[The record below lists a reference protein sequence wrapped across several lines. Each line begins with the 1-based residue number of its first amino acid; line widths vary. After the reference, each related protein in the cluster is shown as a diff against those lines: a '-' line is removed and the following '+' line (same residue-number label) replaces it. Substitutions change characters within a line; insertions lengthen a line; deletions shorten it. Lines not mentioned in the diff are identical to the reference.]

1 MMLIHLMGSSNAVFS
16 LNFRLRSSLHIHY
29 LQPVIFKKKKKTV
42 GKILHKKYFTLCTLV
57 NERMEILERGKMLF
71 LIEDDNYDV

>member
-16 LNFRLRSSLHIHY
+16 LNFRLRSSLHMHY
-29 LQPVIFKKKKKTV
+29 LQPVILKKTV

>member
-1 MMLIHLMGSSNAVFS
+1 MMLIHLMGSGNAVFS

-29 LQPVIFKKKKKTV
+29 LQPCYFQKKTV

>member
-1 MMLIHLMGSSNAVFS
+1 MMLIHLMGSSNAVFG

-29 LQPVIFKKKKKTV
+29 LQRVIFKKKTV
-42 GKILHKKYFTLCTLV
+42 GKILHKKYFTLCTLL